1 MYEFNAE
8 KVVLD
13 ELKEN
18 FKQIANKNRVK
29 FLDFSNDTTISNHK
43 YYFEDNYHM
52 LYSGARKYTKK
63 IAEQYNNIK
72 F

>member
-18 FKQIANKNRVK
+18 FKQIA
-29 FLDFSNDTTISNHK
+29 LQSDFFD
-43 YYFEDNYHM
+43 
-52 LYSGARKYTKK
+52 
-63 IAEQYNNIK
+63 
-72 F
+72 